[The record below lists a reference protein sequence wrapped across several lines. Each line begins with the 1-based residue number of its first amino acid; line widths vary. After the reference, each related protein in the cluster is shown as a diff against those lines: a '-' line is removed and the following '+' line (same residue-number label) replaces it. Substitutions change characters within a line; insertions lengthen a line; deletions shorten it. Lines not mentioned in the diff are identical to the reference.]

1 MDKEKHKEY
10 MQENYETLS
19 LASGSKISGRSS
31 RSLAIAAFTKAR
43 AKAEAAH
50 VQNNYDELEN

>member
-1 MDKEKHKEY
+1 MDKQKHREY

-19 LASGSKISGRSS
+19 LASGSKFSKRSS
-31 RSLAIAAFTKAR
+31 RSSAIAAVTKAR

-50 VQNNYDELEN
+50 VQNDYDELEN